1 MLMRIFLNA
10 QQMDI
15 SWEWSNVSKGEQPDL
30 FASKP
35 DFSVVFALKSMFEG
49 VLVSGWGCF
58 YSLLTPVC
66 ASSPREAGKKFKRKY
81 LHSGL

>member
-1 MLMRIFLNA
+1 MPVADGHLMGIWN
-10 QQMDI
+10 
-15 SWEWSNVSKGEQPDL
+15 NVSKGEQPDL

-35 DFSVVFALKSMFEG
+35 DFSAVFGLKSMFEG

-66 ASSPREAGKKFKRKY
+66 ASRGKGRKKV
-81 LHSGL
+81 

>member
-1 MLMRIFLNA
+1 MPVADGHLMGIW
-10 QQMDI
+10 DK
-15 SWEWSNVSKGEQPDL
+15 VSKGEQPDL

-35 DFSVVFALKSMFEG
+35 DFSAVFALKSMFEG